1 MSIQVTLK
9 GRVERGRQRN
19 KTFLVSNTD
28 NSTMTAKTDE
38 AEGIQSTQCKE
49 KNPWPHSSVN
59 WEDKQYQHLQITVHI
74 GTQTLMSIR
83 NAFGRPKCRQHNN

>member
-49 KNPWPHSSVN
+49 KNP
-59 WEDKQYQHLQITVHI
+59 
-74 GTQTLMSIR
+74 
-83 NAFGRPKCRQHNN
+83 